1 MRGVLVVLLVL
12 TMAGCSADTVDES
25 LPVVHSGAQ
34 IQEGT
39 TYRYPFYI
47 HCGMRWL
54 DFNDAVWKT
63 DDPVYRG
70 TGSRYPESLRQWF
83 RNPDEQISPELWTY
97 VTLAATDEITLT
109 LPDGSSES
117 TYRPTDEEMP
127 GCA

>member
-1 MRGVLVVLLVL
+1 MRRVLVILLVL
-12 TMAGCSADTVDES
+12 TMAGCSSANTVDES
-25 LPVVHSGAQ
+25 LPVVHNGGQ
-34 IQEGT
+34 LEQGE

-63 DDPVYRG
+63 ENPVYRG
-70 TGSRYPESLRQWF
+70 TDNYPESLRRWF
-83 RNPDEQISPELWTY
+83 RDPDQQISPELWTHI
-97 VTLAATDEITLT
+97 TLTAEDEIRLT

-117 TYRPTDEEMP
+117 IYGPTDEEMP

>member
-1 MRGVLVVLLVL
+1 MRRFLVL
-12 TMAGCSADTVDES
+12 ALVLSLGGCSFADGVDES
-25 LPVVHSGAQ
+25 LPVVYSGAELEMGE
-34 IQEGT
+34 I
-39 TYRYPFYI
+39 YRYPFYI

-70 TGSRYPESLRQWF
+70 TDNYPESLRQWF
-83 RNPDEQISPELWTY
+83 RNSDEQISPELWTY
-97 VTLAATDEITLT
+97 VTLTAEGEIRLT

-117 TYRPTDEEMP
+117 IYRPTDEEMP